1 MSKKESDK
9 LGEKILEGFQ
19 KAVKKVYEKA
29 QKNGEELVIGDEK
42 GNIIII
48 KP

>member
-1 MSKKESDK
+1 MSKKESEE
-9 LGEKILEGFQ
+9 LGEKILEGFK

-29 QKNGEELVIGDEK
+29 QKNGEELVVGDGK
-42 GNIIII
+42 GSVITI

>member
-1 MSKKESDK
+1 MSKKESEK

-29 QKNGEELVIGDEK
+29 KKNGDELVIGDEK
-42 GNIIII
+42 GNVITI